1 MDWFLHPAYI
11 QPKKRLIKRFRRRVY
26 ILRRS
31 RIRHLVF
38 LCGAALSINRNHI
51 AKYLRAHTSK
61 MIFYA
66 DDVWTHISE
75 LQDLNALQMENKL
88 GQISDAVIILIESP
102 GTCTELGAFSLSP
115 ELRRKLLLIVDKRSK
130 RDPSFINSGPIR
142 WVNQESDFR
151 PVVYADFSEILAVAS
166 EIDERL
172 QRIPPLPFDNVS
184 DIANRPRYLLFLL
197 LDLLSVITPAPE
209 KHIDY
214 YLQHII
220 SQKPVWSTISLLG
233 LGVALRLISH
243 FSVNNVTYYRRTLTS
258 KPWSPFLHKDMFS
271 IEEERAILLN
281 TLDTIPAARDI
292 IERMRGDNI

>member
-26 ILRRS
+26 VLRRS

-38 LCGAALSINRNHI
+38 LCGGARSTERDYI

-75 LQDLNALQMENKL
+75 LQDLNALQMENEL
-88 GQISDAVIILIESP
+88 GQISDAVILLIQSP
-102 GTCTELGAFSLSP
+102 GTFAELGAFSQNS
-115 ELRRKLLLIVDKRSK
+115 ELRRKLLLIVDKRFK
-130 RDPSFINSGPIR
+130 LDPSFINRGAIR
-142 WVNQESDFR
+142 WVNQDSEFK
-151 PVVYADFSEILAVAS
+151 PVVYADFTEILTVVSEIN
-166 EIDERL
+166 DRL
-172 QRIPPLPFDNVS
+172 QRIPPFPFDNVS

-197 LDLLSVITPAPE
+197 LDLLSIITPAPE

-214 YLQHII
+214 YLQQII
-220 SQKPVWSTISLLG
+220 GQKPVWSTTILLG

-243 FSVNNVTYYRRTLTS
+243 FSVNSVIYYLRTLTS

-271 IEEERAILLN
+271 IEDERAILLN

-292 IERMRGDNI
+292 IERMRSDNI